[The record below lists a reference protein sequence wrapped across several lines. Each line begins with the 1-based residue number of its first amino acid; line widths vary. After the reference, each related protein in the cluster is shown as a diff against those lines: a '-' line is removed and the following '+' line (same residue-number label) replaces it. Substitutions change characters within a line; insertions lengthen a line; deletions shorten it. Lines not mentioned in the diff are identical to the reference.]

1 MANTARNGEPLERL
15 HGTIERVTFHSEES
29 GFCVLRVRVR
39 GRSELVAVIGKA
51 PSVGPGEFV
60 EASGRWV
67 EDRQHG
73 MQFQAVELRVVA
85 PSTREGI
92 EKYLA
97 SGMIRGVGPHFA
109 KKLVEAFGDQ
119 VFEVIEKEPE
129 RLRRLRGVGPKR
141 VSRLVA
147 AWTEQRAVREIMVF
161 LQSHGV
167 GTARAVRIY
176 KVYGDDAVE
185 TVTANPYRLALDIHG
200 IGFLSADRIAGHVGI
215 ATDSPLRVR
224 AGVRHVLQE
233 HAGQGHCAVRLDRL
247 REDTATLLEVP
258 DDAVLDA
265 IEVEASEDRVVLD
278 PVDGEPAAW
287 LTPLHQA
294 EIGVA
299 SRLAR
304 LIGGAPPWGAG
315 LAVERAIP
323 WVAERTGVD
332 LSPSQRR
339 AVETALRN
347 KVTVVTGGPGVGKT
361 TLINSLLRI
370 VRAKQI
376 EPLLCAP
383 TGRAAKRMTES
394 TGLEARTIHRLLE
407 FDPRTGGFK
416 RGSERPLATE
426 LVVLDEASM
435 VDIVLMHAL
444 LRAIPDDAALW
455 IVGDVDQIP
464 SVGPGTVLA
473 DVIASGVVPTVRLTE
488 IFRQAAESAIVVNA
502 HRIHAGE
509 MPAIGDPE
517 QDDADFVVVT
527 AGTPEEIADKVR
539 QLVAERIP
547 KRYGFDPRRDIQ
559 VLTPMNRGNLGTRAL
574 NADLQRALNAGAEPR
589 IERFGWTWAPGDKV
603 IQTVND
609 YDKDVFNG
617 DIGVIAAIDTAD
629 RAMTVRFDD
638 RAVEYAFDELDE
650 LALAYAITIH
660 KAQGSE
666 YPAVVVPLSTQ
677 HFTMLDR
684 NLLYTAVTRGRKL
697 VVIVAQ
703 TKALGI
709 AVRTARTRARVTDLA
724 ARLRARPSTPRAP
737 ERRVTSGRSGRSP
750 PWRTA
755 RSRTRRIAAGALR
768 GPGRRCRSV
777 AGGSLR

>member
-1 MANTARNGEPLERL
+1 MANTAGNGERRERL
-15 HGTIERVTFHSEES
+15 HGTIERVTFHAEES
-29 GFCVLRVRVR
+29 GFCVLRVKVR
-39 GRSELVAVIGKA
+39 GRTDLATVVGKA
-51 PSVGPGEFV
+51 PSVGAGEFV
-60 EASGRWV
+60 EAAGRWIQ
-67 EDRQHG
+67 DRQHG
-73 MQFQAVELRVVA
+73 VQFQADELRVVA

-109 KKLVEAFGDQ
+109 KKLVEAFGDR

-147 AWTEQRAVREIMVF
+147 AWSEQRAVREIMVF

-185 TVTANPYRLALDIHG
+185 IVTANPYRLALDIHG
-200 IGFLSADRIAGHVGI
+200 IGFLSADRIAHQVGI
-215 ATDSPLRVR
+215 AADSPLRVQ

-233 HAGQGHCAVRLDRL
+233 LAGQGHCAAPVARLL
-247 REDTATLLEVP
+247 GEAAALLEVP
-258 DDAVLDA
+258 DDAVRDA
-265 IEVEASEDRVVLD
+265 IEAEAAEGRVVFD
-278 PVDGEPAAW
+278 PIDGQPAVW
-287 LTPLHQA
+287 LTALHQA
-294 EIGVA
+294 EVGVA
-299 SRLAR
+299 YRLAQ
-304 LIGGAPPWGAG
+304 LLGGPPPWGAD

-323 WVAERTGVD
+323 WVAERTGVA
-332 LSPSQRR
+332 LSPSQCR

-361 TLINSLLRI
+361 TLVNSLLRI
-370 VRAKQI
+370 VRAKKI
-376 EPLLCAP
+376 DPLLCAP

-407 FDPRTGGFK
+407 FDPKTGGFK
-416 RGSERPLATE
+416 RSTERPLVAD

-435 VDIVLMHAL
+435 VDVVLMHAL
-444 LRAIPDDAALW
+444 LRAVPDESALW

-464 SVGPGTVLA
+464 SVGPGAVLA

-488 IFRQAAESAIVVNA
+488 IFRQAAESSIIVNA

-509 MPAIGDPE
+509 MPAIGGT
-517 QDDADFVVVT
+517 DDDVTDFRVVT
-527 AGTPEEIADKVR
+527 AETPAEIAVEVR
-539 QLVAERIP
+539 RLVVRHIP
-547 KRYGFDPRRDIQ
+547 GRLGFDPRRDVQ

-574 NADLQRALNAGAEPR
+574 NADLQRVLNAGAEPR
-589 IERFGWTWAPGDKV
+589 VERFGWTWAPGDKV

-609 YDKDVFNG
+609 YDKEVFNG
-617 DIGVIAAIDTAD
+617 DIGVVDTVDVGD
-629 RAMTVRFDD
+629 RVMTVRYDD
-638 RAVEYAFDELDE
+638 RRVAYAFEELDE

-666 YPAVVVPLSTQ
+666 YPVVVLPLSTQ
-677 HFTMLDR
+677 HFAMLDR
-684 NLLYTAVTRGRKL
+684 NLLYTAVTRGTKL

-703 TKALGI
+703 AKALGI

-724 ARLRARPSTPRAP
+724 ARLR
-737 ERRVTSGRSGRSP
+737 V
-750 PWRTA
+750 
-755 RSRTRRIAAGALR
+755 
-768 GPGRRCRSV
+768 
-777 AGGSLR
+777 